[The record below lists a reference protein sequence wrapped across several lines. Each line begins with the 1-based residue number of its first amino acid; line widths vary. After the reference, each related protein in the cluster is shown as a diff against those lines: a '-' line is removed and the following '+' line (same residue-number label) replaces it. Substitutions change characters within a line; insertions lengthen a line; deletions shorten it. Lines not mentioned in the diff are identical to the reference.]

1 MIWMCGEDRMKRK
14 QEGDS
19 KTSQWTPE
27 IIQARVQPASNL
39 EQSSDR
45 ASKKNLMDS
54 SGSLKK
60 VPWDLTL
67 TPARTDSNLNPFLMK
82 SAFWF

>member
-1 MIWMCGEDRMKRK
+1 M
-14 QEGDS
+14 
-19 KTSQWTPE
+19 
-27 IIQARVQPASNL
+27 QPASNL

-82 SAFWF
+82 SAFGFNSSVHKRKLSGCLSIYK